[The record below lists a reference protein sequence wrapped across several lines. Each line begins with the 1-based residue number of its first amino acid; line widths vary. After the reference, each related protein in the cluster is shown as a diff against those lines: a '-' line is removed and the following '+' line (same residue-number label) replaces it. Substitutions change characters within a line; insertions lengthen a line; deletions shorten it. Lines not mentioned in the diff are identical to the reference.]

1 MAQDQN
7 LLEILPT
14 LVAKGVFQ
22 EDGSISA
29 IDVFDLDFF
38 ESRISALKAAFPEDF
53 FNHSLAIKA
62 NPIRGIIQF
71 AARNGLGA
79 EAASIC
85 ETIHALSLG
94 LEANKVILGSPCK
107 TKSDL
112 AQAMSHGVQI
122 NLDNEHELDL
132 VDQLLGSLDSKSKF
146 GLRINP
152 VVGAGSD
159 PHTSTAVKASK
170 FGLPISQLKQ
180 RKPLLNFLRNIIG

>member
-38 ESRISALKAAFPEDF
+38 ESRITALKAAFPEDF
-53 FNHSLAIKA
+53 FNHSVAIKA

-107 TKSDL
+107 TKVINILCTDYSDVPNRRP
-112 AQAMSHGVQI
+112 GPNKRPGGK
-122 NLDNEHELDL
+122 NLQKSIS
-132 VDQLLGSLDSKSKF
+132 VLGF
-146 GLRINP
+146 Y
-152 VVGAGSD
+152 
-159 PHTSTAVKASK
+159 
-170 FGLPISQLKQ
+170 
-180 RKPLLNFLRNIIG
+180 